1 MTYSYDSHTVDND
14 MTVSKPVAW
23 QDIWCLLSV
32 VVVLKM
38 VSEWQDVW
46 LLVQAI
52 LIYRLTP
59 VLAYLWPWYFYALI
73 PRYSKSC
80 QLPGSVQDQSNSTT
94 INCQLSEVY
103 RNVVNWIAECVSS
116 I

>member
-38 VSEWQDVW
+38 AGCMVISAGYPN
-46 LLVQAI
+46 LLAHTSASLFVAM
-52 LIYRLTP
+52 
-59 VLAYLWPWYFYALI
+59 ALLC
-73 PRYSKSC
+73 PDS
-80 QLPGSVQDQSNSTT
+80 QV
-94 INCQLSEVY
+94 
-103 RNVVNWIAECVSS
+103 
-116 I
+116 